1 VAGSGVTGLPA
12 GPGSP
17 DRRPATRDRGRP
29 RRKPHRPVEAPGPF
43 THENLTIFLIHGKER
58 LKGRPLLTLQEALA
72 QKKVVVHETGQ
83 VNQMAVENVSGD
95 SEVFIQAGGIVKG
108 GQQAQ
113 DKLGAALG
121 YSVQAPA
128 SASSLQLTLEDKRVG
143 QTADGYVRALSGAPT
158 GQSDVIG
165 YAFAVNGRVNSAEVY
180 ASGDLFR
187 KLWPKLLKASAVEAV
202 AELEKGKRFDAVS
215 APSVKAFLADAERG
229 AATEQAVGRGNRAVT
244 QETEENLLFE
254 TRDRKEPGA
263 WIHRSYV
270 VK

>member
-1 VAGSGVTGLPA
+1 
-12 GPGSP
+12 
-17 DRRPATRDRGRP
+17 
-29 RRKPHRPVEAPGPF
+29 
-43 THENLTIFLIHGKER
+43 
-58 LKGRPLLTLQEALA
+58 
-72 QKKVVVHETGQ
+72 
-83 VNQMAVENVSGD
+83 
-95 SEVFIQAGGIVKG
+95 
-108 GQQAQ
+108 
-113 DKLGAALG
+113 
-121 YSVQAPA
+121 
-128 SASSLQLTLEDKRVG
+128 
-143 QTADGYVRALSGAPT
+143 VRALSGAPT

-202 AELEKGKRFDAVS
+202 AELEKGKR
-215 APSVKAFLADAERG
+215 G
-229 AATEQAVGRGNRAVT
+229 AATEQAVGQGNRAVT